1 MSYPGVPETR
11 MNAWI
16 VIIIAGIFE
25 VVWAIAMDYSD
36 GFTVWYYDIIVVVF
50 LIASTVLLARSLGMG
65 LPVGTAYA
73 VWTGI
78 GAVGT
83 ITVSVIL
90 GNETLT
96 VLRAFFVAMIIMG
109 IAGLQ
114 ITSKKSDGND
124 TKD

>member
-1 MSYPGVPETR
+1 MKVGP
-11 MNAWI
+11 WI
-16 VIIIAGIFE
+16 ILFIAGLTEI
-25 VVWAIAMDYSD
+25 VWAVAMDYSE
-36 GFTVWYYDIIVVVF
+36 GFTIWYCDLIVLVMNVVS
-50 LIASTVLLARSLGMG
+50 IGLLAKALKLG

-83 ITVSVIL
+83 ITVSVAL

-96 VLRAFFVAMIIMG
+96 MLKALFMMMIIAG

-114 ITSKKSDGND
+114 ITSEK

>member
-1 MSYPGVPETR
+1 MKMSPWT
-11 MNAWI
+11 I
-16 VIIIAGIFE
+16 LFIAGLFE
-25 VVWAIAMDYSD
+25 VVWAVAMDYSD

-50 LIASTVLLARSLGMG
+50 LIGSTVLLAKALNLG
-65 LPVGTAYA
+65 LPAGTAYA

-83 ITVSVIL
+83 ITISVLL

-96 VLRAFFVAMIIMG
+96 ILKTVFVVMIIAG

-114 ITSKKSDGND
+114 ITSKRSE
-124 TKD
+124 